1 MLQNGARRTAMKQR
15 RHTPEQVIR
24 KIAEGEKLLN
34 QGHDV
39 AEVCRQLEITESTW
53 HRWRNQYGGMKAN
66 DAKRLKELE
75 KENAS
80 LKRIV
85 ANQALDIDML
95 KFVGRGK
102 ILTPNLR
109 RRVVVALV
117 SEFGVSERRACVVIG
132 QSRSTQRLAPPSWTE
147 SEEEIRAFL
156 RDFAKKH
163 PRWGWRRGHDALRDA
178 GWHLNHKR
186 VQRLWREEGLKV
198 PYRKR
203 KKRLTGIGVQ
213 VGAMRPI
220 APNVIWA
227 MDFQFDQTSDLRTI
241 KMLNIIDEFTRECL
255 SIDVARSITADDV
268 VNRLDE
274 LMKQRGAP
282 HFLRMD
288 NGPEFVAHALNDW
301 CRFNKAG
308 SLFIDPGSPWQ
319 NGWIESFNA
328 RLRDEFLNGQQFD
341 SLLEAKVLL
350 EDWRHEYNH
359 ERTHSAL
366 RRLTPVKF
374 AETWKFRNQQRLA
387 ELVA

>member
-1 MLQNGARRTAMKQR
+1 M
-15 RHTPEQVIR
+15 
-24 KIAEGEKLLN
+24 
-34 QGHDV
+34 
-39 AEVCRQLEITESTW
+39 
-53 HRWRNQYGGMKAN
+53 
-66 DAKRLKELE
+66 
-75 KENAS
+75 
-80 LKRIV
+80 
-85 ANQALDIDML
+85 
-95 KFVGRGK
+95 
-102 ILTPNLR
+102 
-109 RRVVVALV
+109 VVALEE
-117 SEFGVSERRACVVIG
+117 EFGVSERRACAVIG
-132 QSRSTQRLAPPSWTE
+132 QSRSTQRLINPSHSE
-147 SEEEIRAFL
+147 VEEEIRAFL

-163 PRWGWRRGHDALRDA
+163 PRWGWRRGHDALRDE
-178 GWHLNHKR
+178 GWHVNHKR

-227 MDFQFDQTSDLRTI
+227 MDFQFDQTSDLRPL

-255 SIDVARSITADDV
+255 TIDVARSITADDV

-274 LMKQRGAP
+274 LMKERGAP
-282 HFLRMD
+282 HYLRMD